1 MRSPLRFA
9 LTGMTLLAV
18 ALGIGRFLL
27 TPLLPIM
34 QADAGLSLVG
44 GGWLASV
51 NNLGY
56 LAGALLCAVVALPQR
71 QALRWGLVAIT
82 LSTAGMGLTHG
93 MVPWLAW
100 RLLAGVAAAVLV
112 VHGIAWSMHRL
123 QASGHPLLEAFVF
136 TGPGVGIV
144 VSGVVVA
151 GMQPLGVSSAASWI
165 GFGLACVLATA
176 LIWRTLDSASPAA
189 TAHAHVATT
198 ATPTGPAWTLIAA
211 YGLIGFG
218 YVIPATFLPVIAGER
233 LHLPALR
240 EWFWPLYGAAT
251 VVLTLL
257 LPRILQRIDN
267 RRALAGTCVS
277 MILGITLILV
287 WPSIIGLALATVLI
301 GSVLMPIVMVVMRE
315 ARRLAP
321 HDHTRLI
328 AALTTAFGS
337 GQIVGPLTAAW
348 LAVRLHS
355 FDAPLLLAAL
365 TLLAATGLAMVRTQS
380 AIRPVEQ
387 GVGEWTPDA
396 ADVGSGS
403 CDEP

>member
-1 MRSPLRFA
+1 MSHAIKSA
-9 LTGMTLLAV
+9 LTGMTLLAIG
-18 ALGIGRFLL
+18 LGIGRFLL

-56 LAGALLCAVVALPQR
+56 LAGALLCTVVALPPQR
-71 QALRWGLVAIT
+71 ALRWGLVAIA
-82 LSTAGMGLTHG
+82 LSTAGMGVAHG
-93 MVPWLAW
+93 MGPWLVW

-112 VHGIAWSMHRL
+112 VHGIAWSMRRL
-123 QASGHPLLEAFVF
+123 QASSHALLEALVF
-136 TGPGVGIV
+136 TGTGVGIV

-151 GMQPLGVSSAASWI
+151 GTQPMGVSSAASWI
-165 GFGLACVLATA
+165 GFGLVCAVATA
-176 LIWRTLDSASPAA
+176 LVWSTLDSPPSAA
-189 TAHAHVATT
+189 TAHVNAATT
-198 ATPTGPAWTLIAA
+198 AKPTGPAWALIAA

-251 VVLTLL
+251 IVLTLL
-257 LPRILQRIDN
+257 LPRILRSIDN
-267 RRALAGTCVS
+267 RRALAGTCIS

-287 WPSIIGLALATVLI
+287 WPSIIGLALATMLI
-301 GSVLMPIVMVVMRE
+301 GSVLMPVVMVVMRE
-315 ARRLAP
+315 ARLLAP

-348 LAVRLHS
+348 LAARLHG

-365 TLLAATGLAMVRTQS
+365 TLLAA
-380 AIRPVEQ
+380 
-387 GVGEWTPDA
+387 
-396 ADVGSGS
+396 
-403 CDEP
+403 